1 MLQLSFVFCI
11 DSNVANNCPVAL
23 LNQTDFADIA
33 AFFGNGG
40 EKTTERAKL
49 LVVTHTNGAHQLIRI
64 YLLSEWLCHRVK
76 SRRIE
81 LPINSLMMELSGI
94 RSLSRGRNHSRK
106 ANKRLASTYSV
117 LPYGTWRNSGSTRGF
132 KTDTS

>member
-33 AFFGNGG
+33 ASFSNGG
-40 EKTTERAKL
+40 EQTTERAKL

-81 LPINSLMMELSGI
+81 LPINSLI
-94 RSLSRGRNHSRK
+94 DRK
-106 ANKRLASTYSV
+106 
-117 LPYGTWRNSGSTRGF
+117 STRLN
-132 KTDTS
+132 SSHQL